1 MRLFWVGL
9 ILVLFFS
16 SCQETKTDKGEIIV
30 SVYGKN
36 LYKTDLGDIFYEGI
50 SYNDSVLRS
59 KVYIDR
65 WVRNQ
70 LLVRQAEINLDPT
83 QLDFSKRIEEY
94 RTSLII
100 NKYETELINQN
111 LDEEVTENQIYE
123 YYNNNN
129 DEFRLNRDI
138 ARVVSVTVA
147 KDSKKKW
154 TFHNMLRDHDSI
166 MVDSIISM
174 AEKYAVA
181 YDMNIEEW
189 RNLNDVVEQ
198 YNLKVKDNK
207 SFLGKN
213 KFMVLYDDL
222 HTTYIRFCE
231 CRFIADLTPCEL
243 EIERI
248 KYIILNNRKKELL
261 EKLYDDLYS
270 KALQDNAFE
279 MYNLKLKVDN

>member
-70 LLVRQAEINLDPT
+70 LLVRQAENNLDPT

-123 YYNNNN
+123 YYNNNS

-243 EIERI
+243 ETERI